1 MLIVKLIDVCVFGTP
16 YLQGILLI
24 QAIELVKN
32 GRVRYYA
39 WSTKYVRS

>member
-16 YLQGILLI
+16 YLQVI